1 MTPPLSGRIALV
13 TGASRGI
20 GYAAA
25 LALARAGAHV
35 VAVARTVGGLEELDD
50 AIRAGGGSATLVPLD
65 LKDHDGIA
73 RLAAA
78 LNERYRRLDVLIG
91 NAGIGGPS
99 SPLSHVEPKAWDD
112 VMAINV
118 TANWQ
123 LIRHF
128 EPLLKA
134 SDAGRVVFVSS
145 GAAHNARAYRGPYG
159 VSKAALEAL
168 ARTFA
173 AETESTPIR
182 VNLFNPGPT
191 RTGLRAAAM
200 PGEDPMTLPSA
211 EEVAEKIVALALP
224 SFTESGKLYD
234 FRFGKLF
241 SYRLPTDA

>member
-1 MTPPLSGRIALV
+1 MTSPLSGRIALV

-112 VMAINV
+112 VIAINV

-159 VSKAALEAL
+159 ISKAALEAL

-173 AETESTPIR
+173 TETESTPVR

-191 RTGLRAAAM
+191 RTGLRAAVM